1 MKPKLTPH
9 RVEYSWTE
17 GDTVKRARTVHNGEN
32 QADAERRFQ
41 RRTPWVK
48 VIPAEPVEA
57 PAAR

>member
-1 MKPKLTPH
+1 MKAQLQPF

-17 GDTVKRARTVHNGEN
+17 AGQVRRAHTVWNGEN

-48 VIPAEPVEA
+48 VVPINPVA
-57 PAAR
+57 P